1 MKVII
6 KGIFVLFCM
15 HVAFSQTTGKIS
27 GTVLSEDGSPLA
39 GANVLIKGSATGAS
53 ADENGKYQILGVT
66 GGTYTLSASYIGY
79 TSIDIENVLVQSSL
93 TTKLDFRLKVSSVEG
108 QVVTV
113 TAEKPLIQVDE
124 TSSVTNLTGQ
134 ELRSAGVRDLNSILA
149 TVAGVVFQDDE
160 IHIRGGR
167 SNEVAYF
174 LNGASV
180 TNSRNRNNMVYTP
193 IETVEEMQV
202 QVGGYDAEVSGAN
215 SGVVKRRLKQGGDT
229 FSGSFKLQ
237 NDGGGIGE
245 LGGASNELL
254 GSTSFGH
261 SNLFAQVGGPLLVTC

>member
-6 KGIFVLFCM
+6 KGIFMLLCIQ
-15 HVAFSQTTGKIS
+15 VALSQTTGKIS

-66 GGTYTLSASYIGY
+66 GGTYTISASYIGY

-93 TTKLDFRLKVSSVEG
+93 TTKLDFRLKVSAVAG

-202 QVGGYDAEVSGAN
+202 QVGGYDAEVSGATV
-215 SGVVKRRLKQGGDT
+215 SYTHLTLPTIYSV
-229 FSGSFKLQ
+229 
-237 NDGGGIGE
+237 
-245 LGGASNELL
+245 
-254 GSTSFGH
+254 
-261 SNLFAQVGGPLLVTC
+261 

>member
-6 KGIFVLFCM
+6 KSILTLLCM
-15 HVAFSQTTGKIS
+15 NVAFSQTTGKIS
-27 GTVLSEDGSPLA
+27 GTVLSEDGTPLA
-39 GANVLIKGSATGAS
+39 GANVIIKGNATGAS
-53 ADENGKYQILGVT
+53 ADENGEYRILGVT

-79 TSIDIENVLVQSSL
+79 ASIDIENVLVQSSL
-93 TTKLDFRLKVSSVEG
+93 TTKLDFNLKVSSVAG

-113 TAEKPLIQVDE
+113 TSEKPLIQVDE

-174 LNGASV
+174 YYTRICSTHLGIVSANLNLHFFYCFNRSIYHVISIPRIGDGCSV
-180 TNSRNRNNMVYTP
+180 
-193 IETVEEMQV
+193 
-202 QVGGYDAEVSGAN
+202 
-215 SGVVKRRLKQGGDT
+215 
-229 FSGSFKLQ
+229 
-237 NDGGGIGE
+237 
-245 LGGASNELL
+245 
-254 GSTSFGH
+254 
-261 SNLFAQVGGPLLVTC
+261 

>member
-6 KGIFVLFCM
+6 KGIFMLLCI
-15 HVAFSQTTGKIS
+15 HIAFSQTTGKIS

-79 TSIDIENVLVQSSL
+79 ASIDIENVLVQSSL

-180 TNSRNRNNMVYTP
+180 TN
-193 IETVEEMQV
+193 
-202 QVGGYDAEVSGAN
+202 
-215 SGVVKRRLKQGGDT
+215 
-229 FSGSFKLQ
+229 
-237 NDGGGIGE
+237 
-245 LGGASNELL
+245 
-254 GSTSFGH
+254 
-261 SNLFAQVGGPLLVTC
+261 